1 MNFKN
6 HKSKRIFLLAFSILV
21 LITVICVK
29 VSATNAKAPIYPGH
43 RTITT
48 YGYILRNN
56 KDVKIIYE
64 KEN

>member
-6 HKSKRIFLLAFSILV
+6 RKSKRIFLLAFSILV
-21 LITVICVK
+21 LIIVICVK
-29 VSATNAKAPIYPGH
+29 VSATNAKVPIYPGH